1 MTTRY
6 TFIIIGGIDMDN
18 IQLVVGELVTWLK
31 DKVHNAGAKGLVFGL
46 SGGVDSAVLAGGSK
60 LVFPDTSLGIIMP
73 CHSNIMDIE
82 HALLV
87 AKALGLD
94 TDIVD
99 LTTTFDTMLKSF
111 RLNDNKLA
119 IANIKPR
126 LRMTTL
132 YYYAQ
137 NLNYLV
143 AGGSNKSEFT
153 VGYFTKHG
161 DSGVDLLPLVSFVKT
176 EIWELAKYLNIPDT
190 IINKAPSA
198 GLWDNQTDEDEMGFS
213 YEVLD
218 RFIKTGEAEEKYRIK
233 IQNMYEKS
241 NHKREYPPFFNRNI
255 KLMK

>member
-1 MTTRY
+1 
-6 TFIIIGGIDMDN
+6 MDN
-18 IQLVVGELVTWLK
+18 IQLIVDELIVWLI

-46 SGGVDSAVLAGGSK
+46 SGGVDSAVLAGLSK
-60 LVFPDTSLGIIMP
+60 LAFPTNSLGIIMP
-73 CHSNIMDIE
+73 CHSDSIDE
-82 HALLV
+82 KHAKVV
-87 AKALGLD
+87 AERLNLD
-94 TDIVD
+94 TEKVD
-99 LTTTFDTMLKSF
+99 LTLAFDTLINSYEP
-111 RLNDNKLA
+111 LGNKLA

-143 AGGSNKSEFT
+143 VGGSNKSEFT

-161 DSGVDLLPLVSFVKT
+161 DSGVDLLPLAEFVKKD
-176 EIWELAKYLNIPDT
+176 IWILAKYLNIPEI

-213 YEVLD
+213 YDVLD
-218 RFIKTGEAEEKYRIK
+218 KYIETNETDEDIKEKIET
-233 IQNMYEKS
+233 MYERSK
-241 NHKREYPPFFNRNI
+241 HKREFPPIFQINK